1 MIFYVIAIAICK
13 GIRIFFLPC
22 SNVQFCEA
30 IRLFTLVLFFPDCQ
44 TFCTKVTGLPKF
56 MEIQNDGFVNS
67 VCDNKGLVKF
77 YFYIHESVFLGR
89 IGEFG
94 GKNPDKDCFLRLA
107 KYAIPPFF

>member
-1 MIFYVIAIAICK
+1 M
-13 GIRIFFLPC
+13 
-22 SNVQFCEA
+22 
-30 IRLFTLVLFFPDCQ
+30 
-44 TFCTKVTGLPKF
+44 TGLPKF

-94 GKNPDKDCFLRLA
+94 GKNPDKDCFLRLV
-107 KYAIPPFF
+107 KYVLPPFL